1 MFTFA
6 RVKGSIAIVFFVSLI
21 VIGVMFFLNIFLAIL
36 LENFGVDTE
45 SINKD
50 NQVNVVNDPENT
62 SQLS

>member
-45 SINKD
+45 
-50 NQVNVVNDPENT
+50 
-62 SQLS
+62 